1 MGACVSTP
9 PRRPRS
15 RRRYIIRFRRSHG
28 KISAS
33 VPDAPNAHFS
43 NKANHLPE
51 FGRTECVQND
61 TIAVS
66 RRKSEVSNLTFHL
79 TQLQWHHSQS
89 DANVICQ
96 EEAWFDSVSILESDS
111 DDDFSSVHGDCFPSV
126 NNAIGTQMQQYENAS
141 RFADAICKFEELCDG
156 TPLSLAVEQYLRKDG
171 CRSEDLI
178 NKVECK
184 GDNKPSALCL
194 QGYEPP
200 VGKVNEANSGA
211 QVLEHCMKPKKAL
224 AETHGSFKGFKECKT
239 DTEDKSRENALMQMA
254 SSCLPRLTTSVSF
267 TNKNQQ
273 IQNVSSPCQK
283 RKSAVI
289 RLSFK
294 RKSYDGDEPTEICAS
309 KKFLYRPRG
318 GLSIP
323 CSMGEKLKE
332 NCWSALE
339 PSTFKLRGENFFRDK
354 KKCSSPNHAPYT
366 PIGVDLFLCP
376 RKVNHIAQ
384 HIELPSVKAHE
395 KVPSLLIVNIQL
407 PTYPAA
413 MFLGDSD
420 GEGMSLVLYFKVSE
434 DFDKLIPSHVQ
445 DSIKKFVDDEIEK
458 VKGFP
463 MDSNIPF
470 RERLKIMGRVV
481 NPEDLHLSGAEKK
494 LVNAYNEKP
503 VLSRPQHSFYQGSNY
518 FEIDLDIHRFSYISR
533 KGLEAFRERL
543 KHGIL
548 DVGLT
553 IQAQK
558 QEELPEQV
566 LCCLRLNKIDFVSH
580 GQIPT
585 IMTLADDPS

>member
-9 PRRPRS
+9 HRRPRS
-15 RRRYIIRFRRSHG
+15 RRRYIIRFRRCRG

-33 VPDAPNAHFS
+33 VPDAPSTHFS
-43 NKANHLPE
+43 NKGNHLPE
-51 FGRTECVQND
+51 FGLSECAQND
-61 TIAVS
+61 NTAVS
-66 RRKSEVSNLTFHL
+66 RRRSEVSNLTFHL
-79 TQLQWHHSQS
+79 TQLQWHHSQY
-89 DANVICQ
+89 DTNVICQ

-126 NNAIGTQMQQYENAS
+126 NNTIGTQALQYENAS
-141 RFADAICKFEELCDG
+141 RFADAICKFEELCDS
-156 TPLSLAVEQYLRKDG
+156 TPVALAVEQYFRRDG
-171 CRSEDLI
+171 CRSEDQLD
-178 NKVECK
+178 KVEFK
-184 GDNKPSALCL
+184 EDHKPSL
-194 QGYEPP
+194 QGLEPP
-200 VGKVNEANSGA
+200 VGKVDEDNSVA
-211 QVLEHCMKPKKAL
+211 QVTEHFTKPKKVL
-224 AETHGSFKGFKECKT
+224 AESYGSFKGFKESKI
-239 DTEDKSRENALMQMA
+239 DAEDKYRENALMQMA

-267 TNKNQQ
+267 NNKGQQ
-273 IQNVSSPCQK
+273 IPNVSSPCQK

-294 RKSYDGDEPTEICAS
+294 RKSHDGDEATEICAS
-309 KKFLYRPRG
+309 KRFLYRPRA
-318 GLSIP
+318 GLSVP
-323 CSMGEKLKE
+323 CSTGQKLTQG
-332 NCWSALE
+332 CWSALE

-354 KKCSSPNHAPYT
+354 KKCPAPDHAPYT

-376 RKVNHIAQ
+376 RKVHHIAQ
-384 HIELPSVKAHE
+384 YIELPSVKAHE
-395 KVPSLLIVNIQL
+395 KVPSLLVVNIQL

-413 MFLGDSD
+413 IFLGDSD

-434 DFDKLIPSHVQ
+434 DFDKQIPSHVQ
-445 DSIKKFVDDEIEK
+445 DSIKKFIDDEIEK

-463 MDSNIPF
+463 LDSTVPF
-470 RERLKIMGRVV
+470 RERLKIMAGVV
-481 NPEDLHLSGAEKK
+481 NPEDLHLSGTEKK

-503 VLSRPQHSFYQGSNY
+503 VLSRPQHSFYRGSTY
-518 FEIDLDIHRFSYISR
+518 FEIDIDIHRFSYISR

-543 KHGIL
+543 KHAIINF
-548 DVGLT
+548 GLT

-558 QEELPEQV
+558 AEELPEQI